1 MLSPEGLN
9 MMARPN
15 TVYVER
21 AAGVRVEPE
30 QARLWG
36 ARERRLQR

>member
-15 TVYVER
+15 TVYVEG
-21 AAGVRVEPE
+21 AA
-30 QARLWG
+30 AWG
-36 ARERRLQR
+36 EGRT